1 MSTRAD
7 KTGDRMPSMAVVG
20 MGYVGLPL
28 AEAFADAGFRVVGLD
43 ISVDKCAHINSGR
56 SVTPDVSDES
66 VQTLVESGRLRATTD
81 FSVVSEVEL
90 ISICVPTPLSKSKD
104 PDISY
109 IVKACESLLPHVSKG
124 TTVVLESTTYPGTTR
139 DVILERFEWAG
150 FELGKDI
157 FLAFSPERVD
167 PGNETWNIKN
177 TPKVVGGL
185 TAECGKRAQDYY
197 SKALEK
203 VVLVSCAEA
212 AEMVKLLENT
222 FRAINI
228 GLVNEL
234 AMVCDRLGLNAWEII
249 DAAAT
254 KPFGFLP
261 FHPGPGLGGH
271 CIPIDPLYLSWKMR
285 TMDYKVRFIELAD
298 EVNSAMPHYVVGR
311 AQEILNDLEKS
322 LKGSRILIL
331 GMAYKADVDDVRE
344 SPALDLYEILSGKGV
359 EISYYDPHVSSFR
372 FASDV
377 IEAVPLETALSKEHD
392 LILVAT
398 GHTSVDY
405 DAFADLGI
413 PVLDTRNCLGHR
425 DDAHIHPL

>member
-1 MSTRAD
+1 MSKTTD
-7 KTGDRMPSMAVVG
+7 KKGGATQRMAVVG

-28 AEAFADAGFRVVGLD
+28 AEAFADAGFIVTGLD
-43 ISVDKCAHINSGR
+43 ISVDKCKHINSGR

-66 VQTLVESGRLRATTD
+66 VKRLIDSGQLEASTD
-81 FSVVSEVEL
+81 FSAVSDVDL

-109 IVKACESLLPHVSKG
+109 IVKACESLLPHVRKG
-124 TTVVLESTTYPGTTR
+124 TVVVLESTTYPGTTR

-157 FLAFSPERVD
+157 HLAFSPERVD
-167 PGNETWNIKN
+167 PGNETWNIRN
-177 TPKVVGGL
+177 TPKVLGGL
-185 TAECGKRAQDYY
+185 TPECGERAREFYAQ
-197 SKALEK
+197 ALET
-203 VVLVSCAEA
+203 VILVSSAEA

-234 AMVCDRLGLNAWEII
+234 CMVCEKLGLNSWEII

-261 FHPGPGLGGH
+261 FRPGPGLGGH

-298 EVNSAMPHYVVGR
+298 EVNSFMPRYVVGR
-311 AQEILNDLEKS
+311 VQDLLNEQEKA
-322 LKGSRILIL
+322 LKGSRVLIL

-344 SPALDLYEILSGKGV
+344 SPALDLYKILSEMGARI
-359 EISYYDPHVSSFR
+359 EYHDPHVASFR
-372 FASDV
+372 FGK
-377 IEAVPLETALSKEHD
+377 ETIKGVGLDAALGEPYD

-398 GHTSVDY
+398 GHRAVDY
-405 DAFADLGI
+405 DAFADRGI
-413 PVLDTRNCLGHR
+413 PLLDTRNQLGHR
-425 DDAHIHPL
+425 EDAHVHLL